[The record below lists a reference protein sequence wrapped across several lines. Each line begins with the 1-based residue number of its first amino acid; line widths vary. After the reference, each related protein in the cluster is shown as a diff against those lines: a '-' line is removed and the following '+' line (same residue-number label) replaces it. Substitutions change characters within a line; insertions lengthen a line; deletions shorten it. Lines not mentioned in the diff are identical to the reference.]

1 MERKLHQE
9 PVYDIEALRTQA
21 DSWKARSATRAIVE
35 WSTGTGPTIFV
46 FPEGERRFGVKWTA
60 AVEAANYNELYADYI
75 EQKLLPVVLEA
86 VRARGLEA
94 IARCVDL
101 QPLQVQRQRRRQIER
116 AQNAVAHH

>member
-9 PVYDIEALRTQA
+9 PVYDIEALRTKA
-21 DSWKARSATRAIVE
+21 DSWKGRNASHAVVE

-60 AVEAANYNELYADYI
+60 AVETANYNELYADYI
-75 EQKLLPVVLEA
+75 EQKLLPIVTEA
-86 VRARGLEA
+86 VRARGLEVTV
-94 IARCVDL
+94 RCVDL

-116 AQNAVAHH
+116 AQHAVSHH